1 MAKRLQP
8 FPWYGGKY
16 KWLDFLLPKLPHR
29 KRYVE
34 PFGGSAAVLLNRE
47 PAPIEAFNDLDQYVM
62 TFFEVLRDE
71 PTALIDALRKTPY
84 HESEYEQAVETELG
98 DVDDVELA
106 RRFWLSSTMAYN
118 SATGSGSFSYSTT
131 QSRRGMA
138 QHTSRFKSKI
148 EHLEAV
154 ADRLQRVQFF
164 NRDALNVI
172 ERFDKSDTLLYLD
185 PPYPLDTR
193 GGSAYRH
200 EMTDTEHERL
210 LEALHG
216 CDADVAISTYQSDLY
231 DSLLLSGWNRVESE
245 EKKTAASN
253 SNQGRIESL
262 YVNYE
267 IPTGGFEEPNASVQ
281 AGVEQFTDT

>member
-1 MAKRLQP
+1 MTNRLQP

-16 KWLDFLLPKLPHR
+16 KWLDFLVPKLPHR

-47 PAPIEAFNDLDQYVM
+47 PAPIEAFNDLDEYVM
-62 TFFEVLRDE
+62 TFFEVLRGE
-71 PTALIDALRKTPY
+71 PEALIDALRKTPY
-84 HESEYEQAVETELG
+84 HESEYEQAVNTELG
-98 DVDDVELA
+98 EVDDVELA

-131 QSRRGMA
+131 QSRRDMA

-148 EHLEAV
+148 EHLEEV
-154 ADRLQRVQFF
+154 ADRIQRVQFF
-164 NRDALNVI
+164 NRDALDVI
-172 ERFDKSDTLLYLD
+172 ERFDKPDTLMYLD

-200 EMTDTEHERL
+200 EMTDEEHNAL
-210 LEALHG
+210 LDALHD
-216 CDADVAISTYQSDLY
+216 CTADVAVSTYQSELY
-231 DSLLLSGWNRVESE
+231 DSLLLGGWNRLESA

-253 SNQGRIESL
+253 SNQGRVESL

-267 IPTGGFEEPNASVQ
+267 VPTEGFDAPATSVQ
-281 AGVEQFTDT
+281 AGVEQFTDI

>member
-1 MAKRLQP
+1 MANRLQP

-34 PFGGSAAVLLNRE
+34 PFGGSATVLLNRE
-47 PAPIEAFNDLDQYVM
+47 PAPIEAFNDLDEYVM

-71 PTALIDALRKTPY
+71 PEALIDSLKKTPY
-84 HESEYEQAVETELG
+84 HESEYEQAVNTELG
-98 DVDDVELA
+98 DVDDIELA

-118 SATGSGSFSYSTT
+118 AATGSGSFSYSTN
-131 QSRRGMA
+131 QSRRDMA

-148 EHLEAV
+148 EDLEAV

-164 NRDALNVI
+164 NRDALDVI
-172 ERFDKSDTLLYLD
+172 DRYDKPDTLMYLD

-193 GGSAYRH
+193 GGSAYRY
-200 EMTDTEHERL
+200 EMVAEEHEEL
-210 LEALHG
+210 LDVLHD
-216 CDADVAISTYQSDLY
+216 CTADVAISTYQSDLY
-231 DSLLLSGWNRVESE
+231 DSLLVGGWNRLEST

-253 SNQGRIESL
+253 SNQERIESL

-267 IPTGGFEEPNASVQ
+267 IPTDGFESPETSVQ
-281 AGVEQFTDT
+281 AGVEQFTDI

>member
-1 MAKRLQP
+1 MANRLQP

-34 PFGGSAAVLLNRE
+34 PFGGSATVLLNRE
-47 PAPIEAFNDLDQYVM
+47 PAPIEAFNDLDEYVM
-62 TFFEVLRDE
+62 TFFEVLRDNPE
-71 PTALIDALRKTPY
+71 ELINSLQKTPY
-84 HESEYEQAVETELG
+84 HESEFEQAVDTDPSE
-98 DVDDVELA
+98 VDNIELA

-118 SATGSGSFSYSTT
+118 SAAGSGSFSYSTT
-131 QSRRGMA
+131 QSRRDMA

-164 NRDALNVI
+164 NRDALDVI
-172 ERFDKSDTLLYLD
+172 ERFDRQDTIMYLD
-185 PPYPLDTR
+185 PPYPLGTR

-200 EMTDTEHERL
+200 EMAAEEHKAL
-210 LEALHG
+210 LDVLHD
-216 CDADVAISTYQSDLY
+216 CAADVAISTYQSDLY
-231 DSLLLSGWNRVESE
+231 DSLLLGGWKRLESA

-253 SNQGRIESL
+253 SNQGRVESL

-267 IPTGGFEEPNASVQ
+267 IPSEGFENPETPVQ
-281 AGVEQFTDT
+281 AGVEQFTET

>member
-1 MAKRLQP
+1 
-8 FPWYGGKY
+8 
-16 KWLDFLLPKLPHR
+16 
-29 KRYVE
+29 
-34 PFGGSAAVLLNRE
+34 VLLNRE
-47 PAPIEAFNDLDQYVM
+47 PAPIEAFNDLDEYVM
-62 TFFEVLRDE
+62 TFFEVLREE
-71 PTALIDALRKTPY
+71 PERLIDALRKTPY
-84 HESEYEQAVETELG
+84 HEREYEQAVDTKLDEVE
-98 DVDDVELA
+98 DVELA

-131 QSRRGMA
+131 QSRRNMA

-164 NRDALNVI
+164 NRDALDII
-172 ERFDKSDTLLYLD
+172 ERFDKPDTLMYLD

-200 EMTDTEHERL
+200 EMTTEDHEALLDT
-210 LEALHG
+210 LHG
-216 CDADVAISTYQSDLY
+216 CTADVAISTYQSDLY
-231 DSLLLSGWNRVESE
+231 DSLLLGNWSRLESE

-253 SNQGRIESL
+253 SNQGRVESL

-267 IPTGGFEEPNASVQ
+267 IAAEGFESPKESIQ
-281 AGVEQFTDT
+281 AGVDQFIDT